1 MARKKKKNLRK
12 AQFGFPDQV
21 SGITGMINLG
31 DSINPSKF
39 PAVENPFG
47 MDSLMNIFRNKQI
60 MDKLNQIK
68 NLSSDSS
75 NVVIHENP
83 DINRQQ
89 SVDYLNNIF
98 DILTKKKGGDVAAGK
113 FLRRGGEAGPKFLI
127 KGK

>member
-31 DSINPSKF
+31 DSI
-39 PAVENPFG
+39 PAGGNLNL
-47 MDSLMNIFRNKQI
+47 DSLMNIFRNQQI
-60 MDKLNQIK
+60 MDKINDIQ

-83 DINRQQ
+83 DINRQRNA
-89 SVDYLNNIF
+89 DYLKNIF
-98 DILTKKKGGDVAAGK
+98 DIITRKKGGDVAPGK